1 MPNLNEQQKEIVDF
15 INGKA
20 IVIACPGSGKTTT
33 MISRANNMVKSG
45 ISEEDILIIT
55 FTKEATKNMKKK
67 YEREFGKTKITF
79 STIHSL
85 CFSVLSRERGLTKE
99 NIITEIQKWEYIGK
113 LISNKIPFSE
123 REEFIKGILAEIS
136 YIKNKMTDPRDYKST
151 VCESKYFCE
160 LYQKYESY
168 KEANGLIDFDD
179 MLLQV
184 REMLYENDEIAC
196 RYALR
201 PVGYSHIMVDE
212 YQDTNRCQADI
223 IYKLAEISA
232 QHSENSSLLVVGD
245 DDQSIYAF
253 RSADSS
259 IMLDFPKKF
268 PECKKFF
275 LDINYRSE
283 PKIIEYASNLIKKNK
298 VRFEKDFKTAKK
310 GEATI
315 ELYSCESTS
324 DETARIVHCIE
335 SLKATEELSEIAV
348 LCRTNKEH
356 QQLASKLLKK
366 EIPFYTT
373 DKMPNMYEDRAFLDI
388 KCYYR
393 LAVGKEMKNDF
404 VSILNRP
411 SRYVKKELFEN
422 CKFNKKEIL
431 ERCKKATNKERVAD
445 AMCELFVH
453 LEQLKKRENPSEFI
467 DYLYNRVRY
476 SSGYEKYMEF
486 LGKDSSEALTILEDL
501 ENEAKNYD
509 TMEEWFSYADQY
521 GELLKNKQQTRQGIC
536 LTTYH
541 SSKGLEWD
549 NVILPNCNEDFTPHK
564 KCETEEELEE
574 ERRLFYV
581 AFTRARKAVYSF
593 YLNSCGSKTVSVS
606 MFLIEMGLKKS
617 IIKEDMGTAEGKIFY
632 GVRCGRTP
640 GVYTTWSECLK
651 QVENYKGAI
660 YKKFNTYK
668 DATEFVNAEVLTK
681 KWFYVVRKGKKP
693 GIYENWKDCETQIKG
708 YTGAVYRKFNDLE
721 EARHFFRYGRGKIE
735 QDGKIDGK
743 E

>member
-1 MPNLNEQQKEIVDF
+1 MPNLNEQQKEIVNF
-15 INGKA
+15 VNGKA

-45 ISEEDILIIT
+45 ISEKDILIIT
-55 FTKEATKNMKKK
+55 FTKEATQSMRKKFEK
-67 YEREFGKTKITF
+67 EFGKTKITF

-85 CFSVLSRERGLTKE
+85 CFSILSRERGLTKE
-99 NIITEIQKWEYIGK
+99 NIITEIQKWECIGK
-113 LISNKIPFSE
+113 LISNKVSFSD
-123 REEFIKGILAEIS
+123 REEFIKGVLAEIS
-136 YIKNKMTDPRDYKST
+136 YIKNKMTDPRAYKPT
-151 VCESKYFCE
+151 VCESNYFCE

-168 KEANGLIDFDD
+168 KEDNGLIDFDD

-184 REMLYENDEIAC
+184 REILYENDEIAC
-196 RYALR
+196 RYALK
-201 PVGYSHIMVDE
+201 PVGYPHIMVDE

-223 IYKLAEISA
+223 IYKLAEMSA
-232 QHSENSSLLVVGD
+232 QNTEDSSLLVVGD

-275 LDINYRSE
+275 LDTNYRSE
-283 PKIIEYASNLIKKNK
+283 PEIIEYASKLIEKNK
-298 VRFEKDFKTAKK
+298 VRFEKDFKSAKRGK
-310 GEATI
+310 ATI
-315 ELYSCESTS
+315 ELQSCESTL
-324 DETARIVHCIE
+324 DETARIVRCIE
-335 SLKATEELSEIAV
+335 NLRVTEELSEIAV
-348 LCRTNKEH
+348 LCRTNNEH

-373 DKMPNMYEDRAFLDI
+373 DKMPNMYESRAFLDI

-422 CKFNKKEIL
+422 CKFDKREIL
-431 ERCKKATNKERVAD
+431 ERCKKAPNKERVID
-445 AMCELFVH
+445 SVCELFAH

-467 DYLYNRVRY
+467 DYLYNKVGY

-486 LGKDSSEALTILEDL
+486 LGKDISEATICLEDL
-501 ENEAKNYD
+501 ANEAKSYE

-549 NVILPNCNEDFTPHK
+549 NVILPNCNEGFTPHK
-564 KCETEEELEE
+564 KCETEQELEE

-593 YLNSCGSKTVSVS
+593 YLSSSGSKSVQVS

-617 IIKEDMGTAEGKIFY
+617 IMKEDMGTAKGKIFY

-640 GVYTTWSECLK
+640 GVYTTWQECLK
-651 QVENYKGAI
+651 QVENYKGAV
-660 YKKFNTYK
+660 YKKFSTFR
-668 DATEFVNAEVLTK
+668 DATAFVNAKFLKEKLY
-681 KWFYVVRKGKKP
+681 YVVRKGRKP
-693 GIYENWKDCETQIKG
+693 GIYENWKDCEKQIKD
-708 YTGAVYRKFNDLE
+708 YHGAVYRKFNDLE
-721 EARHFFRYGRGKIE
+721 KARIFFRYGVEK
-735 QDGKIDGK
+735 
-743 E
+743 